1 MVSLFKMSKSLNYF
15 VKAFCKDG
23 EIVPGIVAAY
33 TRPEDNPKERTGFIE
48 VDKQC
53 HYIVLKQYEL
63 DKLEVYDASG
73 RMVNTEPSAFDK
85 FKYFMLGRDI
95 NK

>member
-1 MVSLFKMSKSLNYF
+1 MVSLFKMSKSVNYY
-15 VKAFCKDG
+15 VKAYRIDE
-23 EIVPGIVAAY
+23 EIVTGIVAAY
-33 TRPEDNPKERTGFIE
+33 TRPEDNPNEKTGFIE
-48 VDKQC
+48 VDKKS

-63 DKLEVYDASG
+63 DKLEIYDAAG
-73 RMVNTEPSAFDK
+73 RMVNTEPTAFDR